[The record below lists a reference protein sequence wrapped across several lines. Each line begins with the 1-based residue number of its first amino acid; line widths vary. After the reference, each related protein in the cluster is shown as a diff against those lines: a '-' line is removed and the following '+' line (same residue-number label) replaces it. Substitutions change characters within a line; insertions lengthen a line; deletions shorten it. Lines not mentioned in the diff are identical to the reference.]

1 MEKLYSV
8 ANKLEETSNGLLNDI
23 RRRSS
28 LNRMYE
34 KQSLALKKKLVEER
48 KKAYDAASRKESEG
62 KGGLGFLRDL
72 FLLRFLRGR
81 RGGGGFGRGGGR
93 PPVGPTGG
101 GLGISPRIT
110 PKNKIVPF
118 SRGRVP
124 TRLGGLSRVGP
135 LAILGTGLDFTSRLG
150 SGQNVLQASLGAGG
164 GLAGA
169 LAGGAKGAALGSF
182 AGPIGTLIGGIGG
195 SILGGFAGGKIADL
209 LSGADRRRS
218 QELERVTKM
227 SKKTEFSKSLDDFDV
242 VLDKFEGK
250 TAPLLKDF
258 KEDKGEP
265 LIITRFITK
274 LKSAGIGAV
283 IGAIAG
289 TILTELAITAA
300 LAAAPVPGSRLVA
313 VGRLARKVPLLA
325 KLGRFLIRVLPSQS
339 IGSRIIRGDG
349 FRIIK
354 KQFKKN
360 VVSPGQLKLGIK
372 SPITKT
378 PKVSLK
384 DLQIQRQTK
393 LMTDSINRKYRSSS
407 SPIKPDNLVDRNN
420 QLMLGRNQIDSDGF
434 FKITRSG
441 PGLKDSKIPVDKFI
455 RNTPDPQIVERMSK
469 KLNLG
474 KKTFEPNFGKGVRK
488 ADPELGDV
496 PNRMIEKI
504 DDIRPPGRA
513 DGGRVEAGRPY
524 IVGEIGKELFVP
536 DASGE
541 IIPNEDLPS
550 TNLLVINREP
560 ETVIVP
566 QVIAGSSDTP
576 IVSNTVNPY
585 DVVAKYAQMT
595 GLFTV

>member
-1 MEKLYSV
+1 MTEQLYNI
-8 ANKLEETSNGLLNDI
+8 AKDQNETSNGLLNDI

-48 KKAYDAASRKESEG
+48 KKAYDAASRKEGEG
-62 KGGLGFLRDL
+62 KGGLGILRDL

-81 RGGGGFGRGGGR
+81 GRGGGGFGRGGGR
-93 PPVGPTGG
+93 PPVGPRG
-101 GLGISPRIT
+101 GLGVSPRIT
-110 PKNKIVPF
+110 PRNNIVPF

-135 LAILGTGLDFTSRLG
+135 LAVLGTGLDFTSRLG

-325 KLGRFLIRVLPSQS
+325 KLGRFLLKVLPSRS
-339 IGSRIIRGDG
+339 IGSRIIRDPG
-349 FRIIK
+349 FRKITK
-354 KQFKKN
+354 KWVKKN

-393 LMTDSINRKYRSSS
+393 LMTDSINRKFRSSS
-407 SPIKPDNLVDRNN
+407 RPVNPNNLVDRNN

-434 FKITRSG
+434 YKITRSG
-441 PGLKDSKIPVDKFI
+441 PGLKDSKISTDKFLK
-455 RNTPDPQIVERMSK
+455 NTPNPKTIDRMSK
-469 KLNLG
+469 ELGLG
-474 KKTFEPNFGKGVRK
+474 KKTFEPDFGKGIEK
-488 ADPELGDV
+488 AGPDDV
-496 PNRMIEKI
+496 PNVSNIFKQLE
-504 DDIRPPGRA
+504 GRA
-513 DGGRVEAGRPY
+513 EGGRVEAGTPY
-524 IVGEIGKELFVP
+524 MVGELGKELFVP
-536 DASGE
+536 DVSG
-541 IIPNEDLPS
+541 D
-550 TNLLVINREP
+550 
-560 ETVIVP
+560 IVP
-566 QVIAGSSDTP
+566 NDQLGPSIIAMTSDPDTITKSSGGGGGNSGGGSSSLP
-576 IVSNTVNPY
+576 ANPY
-585 DVVAKYAQMT
+585 AVVTKYAQMT